1 MERNLKVRAKIQAL
15 ERREIL
21 PWAESKAAAHQ
32 EDVAWNKHLLA
43 EAQGESRIVNRES
56 MRPDGRRAEP
66 RPESQASN
74 LPSLQAS
81 GHGLAVATMDDLI

>member
-1 MERNLKVRAKIQAL
+1 MEIGYAQTGSPRPLPNAAPATQA
-15 ERREIL
+15 
-21 PWAESKAAAHQ
+21 P
-32 EDVAWNKHLLA
+32 
-43 EAQGESRIVNRES
+43 
-56 MRPDGRRAEP
+56 EP